1 MAAAR
6 VVALWGCDYPNLG
19 DVEVRALDTNAAVG
33 ITPGRV
39 PKARPALDPNEDAV
53 LAAAGR
59 HGRLLAVADGHH
71 GFDAARAALDAIVQY
86 SDVAV
91 TASLPDP
98 AHTLNQLLVA
108 AARAVQAA
116 LRQASHERHDSR
128 TALSLALIADDR
140 LYAATL
146 GDTVV
151 LRVRGP
157 RALSLCRP
165 TPFLGP
171 SAGEPATGEV
181 SLREG
186 DTVVVASDGLTD
198 FLGTRWKHRVGQ
210 IVAGRTAVDGVREL
224 LRAAMAGGAGDHVSA
239 GVNTF

>member
-1 MAAAR
+1 MSAAK
-6 VVALWGCDYPNLG
+6 VVALWGCDYPDLG
-19 DVEVRALDTNAAVG
+19 DVEVRALDAHAAVG
-33 ITPGRV
+33 ISPGRL
-39 PKARPALDPNEDAV
+39 PKAMPAFDPNEDAV

-71 GFDAARAALDAIVQY
+71 GFDAARAALDAIFEY

-91 TASLPDP
+91 TASLPEP

-108 AARAVQAA
+108 AARAVHTA
-116 LRQASHERHDSR
+116 LRQAPNDRHDSR
-128 TALSLALIADDR
+128 TALSLALIAGDR

-157 RALSLCRP
+157 RVLSLCRP
-165 TPFLGP
+165 TTFLGP
-171 SAGEPATGEV
+171 SAGEPTTGEAT
-181 SLREG
+181 LRGG

-198 FLGTRWKHRVGQ
+198 FLGARWKHRVGE
-210 IVAGRTAVDGVREL
+210 IVADRTAVDGVREL
-224 LRAAMAGGAGDHVSA
+224 LRAAMSGGAGDHVSA
-239 GVNTF
+239 GVNTC